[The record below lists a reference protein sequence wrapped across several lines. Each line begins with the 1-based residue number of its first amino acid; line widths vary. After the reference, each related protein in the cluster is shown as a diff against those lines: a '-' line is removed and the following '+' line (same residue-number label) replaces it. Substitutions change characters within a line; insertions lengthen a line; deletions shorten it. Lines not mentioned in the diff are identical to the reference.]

1 MGEIVA
7 ILCWKGLRYL
17 KQTSIILKDRPIIGF
32 SFKYQRESKA
42 ILVVLGRRGESGF
55 RGIDSHEVLAR
66 QWRWCSRTYPSAH
79 RQWWWPTRSSHSWS
93 QMPHILQS
101 SKSVTE
107 STFRKCTFFFFLF
120 AECCLPQM
128 QFSLLPRS
136 AVFPSQICCSFKS
149 TLLQPKW
156 Q

>member
-7 ILCWKGLRYL
+7 MLGWKGLWCL
-17 KQTSIILKDRPIIGF
+17 KQTSIILKDRSIIGF
-32 SFKYQRESKA
+32 SFKYQRGSKA
-42 ILVVLGRRGESGF
+42 ILVVQGRRGESGF
-55 RGIDSHEVLAR
+55 RDIDSHEVLAR

-107 STFRKCTFFFFLF
+107 STFRKRTFFFLF
-120 AECCLPQM
+120 AECYPQQM
-128 QFSLLPRS
+128 QFSLLLKWKC
-136 AVFPSQICCSFKS
+136 QICCSFKS
-149 TLLQPKW
+149 TFLQPKW